1 MTRLSLGD
9 LRLQVG
15 PGLGLGSIG
24 QQVHDDGSLADGL
37 VDLEQ
42 VLAGDPAIL
51 DGVLPGL
58 AVLSHADDDVQ
69 AVVTEVEALAVA
81 LGAIADQGEGVVLEV
96 VLGLLSVKAV
106 AQSSIEVAARF
117 EWEGEREIGGWV
129 THQELLLGPVITLWR
144 GRSRVRKGHQCI
156 N

>member
-1 MTRLSLGD
+1 M
-9 LRLQVG
+9 G

-58 AVLSHADDDVQ
+58 AVLSHTDDDVQ
-69 AVVTEVEALAVA
+69 AVVTEVKALAVA
-81 LGAIADQGEGVVLEV
+81 LGAVADQGEGVVLEV
-96 VLGLLSVKAV
+96 VLRLSSVKAV
-106 AQSSIEVAARF
+106 TQSSIEAA
-117 EWEGEREIGGWV
+117 
-129 THQELLLGPVITLWR
+129 
-144 GRSRVRKGHQCI
+144 
-156 N
+156 

>member
-24 QQVHDDGSLADGL
+24 QQVHDDCALGDGL

-51 DGVLPGL
+51 DGVVPGL
-58 AVLSHADDDVQ
+58 AVLSHTDDDVQ
-69 AVVTEVEALAVA
+69 AIVTEVKTLAVT
-81 LGAIADQGEGVVLEV
+81 LGTVADQGEGVVLEV
-96 VLGLLSVKAV
+96 LLGW
-106 AQSSIEVAARF
+106 SSAICHLEDQHRGWPVF
-117 EWEGEREIGGWV
+117 EGEWKRGMGV
-129 THQELLLGPVITLWR
+129 THQELLLGPVIALCR
-144 GRSRVRKGHQCI
+144 EGKI
-156 N
+156 

>member
-1 MTRLSLGD
+1 MLAARQDQDRVLLSSLGMTRLSLGD

-24 QQVHDDGSLADGL
+24 QQVHDDGALGDGL

-58 AVLSHADDDVQ
+58 AVFSHTDDDVQ
-69 AVVTEVEALAVA
+69 AVVTEVETLAVA
-81 LGAIADQGEGVVLEV
+81 LGAVADQCEGVVLEV
-96 VLGLLSVKAV
+96 LLRLLSAHTV
-106 AQSSIEVAARF
+106 AQSSIEAALRS
-117 EWEGEREIGGWV
+117 EGGGELGIMWV
-129 THQELLLGPVITLWR
+129 GDSP
-144 GRSRVRKGHQCI
+144 GASP
-156 N
+156 